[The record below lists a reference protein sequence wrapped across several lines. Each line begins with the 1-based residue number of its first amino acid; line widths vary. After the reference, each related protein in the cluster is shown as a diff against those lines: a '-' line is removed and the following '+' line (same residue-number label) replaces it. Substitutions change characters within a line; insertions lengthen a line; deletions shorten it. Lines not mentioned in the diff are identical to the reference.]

1 VIAAIITALHVF
13 MIMMGQGIYRS
24 IFENIQL
31 VSLVTWR
38 YGFQKGAQAFQYTTL
53 GYVVNNSFPDTFG
66 SQFIVVMILLGVYWI
81 FLIAVDKIPHSPTA
95 ILIKRK
101 KIILPTRIITFV
113 FNMLLYS
120 SLVQVTTIQT
130 EPHFKTFAFT
140 LAILALFKILVVTI
154 GLAIT
159 SNWKRFEVD
168 DPHYYVL
175 VEQMT
180 SKRWYAK
187 NNVLF
192 SLINRSVIII
202 SFVVGFKQPEI
213 VGVIMVIFQFT
224 YTFYVVALLRFTKIR
239 YYIFIVIG

>member
-1 VIAAIITALHVF
+1 MMHKIIILTLLIPLCLPCSDLCQDCIGDTIYTCTSCPSDSQQIYLFSCPYKEDNQVPFIVLAAIITALHVF
-13 MIMMGQGIYRS
+13 MITMGQGIYRS

-31 VSLVTWR
+31 VSLITWR
-38 YGFQKGAQAFQYTTL
+38 YGFQKGAEAFQCTNL
-53 GYVVNNSFPDTFG
+53 GVVRNNSFPDTFG
-66 SQFIVVMILLGVYWI
+66 SQFIVVMILLGTYWVL
-81 FLIAVDKIPHSPTA
+81 LIAVDKIPHSPTA

-120 SLVQVTTIQT
+120 SLIQVTTIET

-175 VEQMT
+175 V
-180 SKRWYAK
+180 
-187 NNVLF
+187 
-192 SLINRSVIII
+192 
-202 SFVVGFKQPEI
+202 
-213 VGVIMVIFQFT
+213 
-224 YTFYVVALLRFTKIR
+224 
-239 YYIFIVIG
+239 